1 MKNTHT
7 PVSLS
12 DNLLVLCTCPDGNV
26 AEYLAHTL
34 VEKKLA
40 ACVSITGTIQSVYSW
55 QGKIQQ
61 DTEVLL
67 LIKTTTEG
75 WANLE
80 QALLDLHPYDVPE
93 IIAMPIVAGS
103 KDYLNWVGENVCID

>member
-1 MKNTHT
+1 MKNTHS
-7 PVSLS
+7 PVSSS

-26 AEYLAHTL
+26 AEYLANTL
-34 VEKKLA
+34 VERKLA
-40 ACVSITGTIQSVYSW
+40 ACVNIAGAIRSVYPW

-61 DTEVLL
+61 DNEVLL
-67 LIKTTTEG
+67 LIKTTAAG

-80 QALLDLHPYDVPE
+80 QALLELHPYDVPE